1 MLFGFFHS
9 GCRRKS
15 AVAFYALYDEELGI
29 PLGLI
34 ALIPT
39 LFFGL
44 QIETDAVFSV
54 IVAKIGYR
62 ATAVIANALSAS
74 GLITL
79 GFSPL
84 FSSAIA
90 AIFVSTSLCALGSG
104 IIEITTS
111 PLVEALPG
119 DGKSAAM
126 SVGIMWRELS
136 HWRAKVGSAAERLCL
151 RYSPLPAT

>member
-15 AVAFYALYDEELGI
+15 TAAFLRFIQRRTRYPARAYRS
-29 PLGLI
+29 
-34 ALIPT
+34 IPT

-44 QIETDAVFSV
+44 QIATDAVFSV

-62 ATAVIANALSAS
+62 ATAVIANASSAS
-74 GLITL
+74 GLIIL

-90 AIFVSTSLCALGSG
+90 AIFVSTSLCAIGSG

-119 DGKSAAM
+119 DGKSAA
-126 SVGIMWRELS
+126 
-136 HWRAKVGSAAERLCL
+136 ERLCL
-151 RYSPLPAT
+151 QYSPLPAT